1 MYPAPSSPW
10 SVHPDTNSHP
20 KLETGTPC
28 SRDPLGPGQAARPSR
43 STGWATPPSLPAS
56 LPPECP
62 RLSQQG
68 PAVWECPRSVA
79 QPPCPATAMWECP
92 RSVGSVAQPPCP
104 AATEG
109 LPGASRTLRSR
120 PWIAPALCALGFSSG
135 FKPLAGLGWVWF
147 PSGFWLALPRVQCPN
162 LPEGSLSTVSIQ
174 LHPGQAGTG

>member
-28 SRDPLGPGQAARPSR
+28 SRDPLGPGQATRPSR

-104 AATEG
+104 VGMPRECGTTPLSCSHRGAAGG
-109 LPGASRTLRSR
+109 LPDAPESALDRTSSLRS
-120 PWIAPALCALGFSSG
+120 
-135 FKPLAGLGWVWF
+135 
-147 PSGFWLALPRVQCPN
+147 WL
-162 LPEGSLSTVSIQ
+162 
-174 LHPGQAGTG
+174 